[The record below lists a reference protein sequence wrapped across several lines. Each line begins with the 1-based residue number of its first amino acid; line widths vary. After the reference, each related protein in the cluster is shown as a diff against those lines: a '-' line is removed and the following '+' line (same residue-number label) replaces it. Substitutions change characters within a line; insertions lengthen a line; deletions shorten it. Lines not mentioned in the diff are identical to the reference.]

1 MILAPLALLVS
12 STAFAAPTADIYF
25 QGDWT
30 FCDVHLLAKAW
41 KVPEAAAGARLDSK
55 VAAGKKDAV
64 LAAITQAAAAI
75 TPDGW
80 AACPGFEAGYDWDA
94 AEILAKHWGLGSVE
108 EAKARVESKL
118 IARGAAQLRDTYIA
132 AATAQGKTPAAVAA
146 PSNAADE
153 AGRKQFAGS
162 AFNACDAQLW
172 AKHWGISVPEA
183 KARVGAA
190 LLRSEGM
197 EKMEELGQ
205 IRTKLASDTALCQFY
220 QLPYS
225 YKDAEKLAK
234 VWQIDVSEAKARVEE
249 KARVGYLDVV
259 DSLLGRGS
267 DAP

>member
-1 MILAPLALLVS
+1 MILAPLALLVT
-12 STAFAAPTADIYF
+12 STALAAPTADTYF
-25 QGDWT
+25 EGEWT

-41 KVPEAAAGARLDSK
+41 KVPEAAAATRLDSQ
-55 VAAGKKDAV
+55 VAAGKKDAI
-64 LAAITQAAAAI
+64 LATIKQTAGTITA
-75 TPDGW
+75 DGW

-94 AEILAKHWGLGSVE
+94 AEILAKHWGLGSVD

-118 IARGAAQLRDTYIA
+118 IARGAVQLRETYLA
-132 AATAQGKTPAAVAA
+132 AATAQGKTPAAIPA
-146 PSNAADE
+146 PGNPADE

-172 AKHWGISVPEA
+172 AKHWGITVPEA

-197 EKMEELGQ
+197 EKMEELEQ
-205 IRTKLASDTALCQFY
+205 IRTRLASDTALCQFY

-234 VWQIDVSEAKARVEE
+234 VWQIDVSEAKTRVEQ
-249 KARVGYLDVV
+249 KARIGFLDVV